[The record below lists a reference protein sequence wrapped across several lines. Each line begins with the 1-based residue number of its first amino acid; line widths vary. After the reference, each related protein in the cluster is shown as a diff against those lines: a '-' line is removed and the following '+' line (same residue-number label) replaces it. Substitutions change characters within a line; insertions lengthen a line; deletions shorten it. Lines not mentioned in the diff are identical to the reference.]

1 VPNGASWDL
10 PFPHLFVT
18 EKGTHITEGTLRH
31 RLYSWV
37 RESRIKNADVKSHDL
52 RRTFGT
58 SYLQENLGRLIELA
72 ELVGHANLSQVRK
85 YALSDAERARAGV
98 SRL

>member
-1 VPNGASWDL
+1 M
-10 PFPHLFVT
+10 T
-18 EKGTHITEGTLRH
+18 EKGTHVTEGTLRH

-72 ELVGHANLSQVRK
+72 ELVGHANLSQARK
-85 YALSDAERARAGV
+85 YALSDAQRARAGV